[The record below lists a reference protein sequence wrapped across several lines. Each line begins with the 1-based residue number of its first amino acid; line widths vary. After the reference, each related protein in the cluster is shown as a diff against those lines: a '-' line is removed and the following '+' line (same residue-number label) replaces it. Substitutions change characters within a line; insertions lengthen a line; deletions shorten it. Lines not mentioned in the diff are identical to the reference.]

1 MSTNK
6 SSIIGATM
14 MVTGC
19 CIGAGM
25 IGLPVLSALT
35 GFVPSIVAMLFSY
48 IFTTLT
54 GLLLVEATLWFEGP
68 VNLPS
73 IVEHTLGK
81 AGKIATILLFL
92 FLFYC
97 IFVAYLDAGG
107 TMFAEML
114 SAFLHVSVS
123 PVIGMMICVA
133 FIAGIAYAGTAVAD
147 SANRYM
153 LFAMVASYV
162 ILIGVALPNTMTSN
176 LLYTNWKLMYGVVPI
191 LLISFGYQNLVPSIT
206 HYLKRNI
213 NAIRF
218 AIIIGNLI
226 PFFVYF
232 LWEYVVLGMLPGGKA
247 NTNDDVQLVAQLLQ
261 GAAVSSLSVMF
272 FIKSFS
278 LFAMLT
284 SFLASAVSFVDFLKD
299 GFKKLHHNKLQ
310 NELLYYGLVFVPP
323 AVFTLIHPK
332 LFLHALGFAGGFIDV
347 LLFGVLPAS
356 VILVG
361 RHIRKTSGQTAAYQ
375 VVGGYAT
382 PAVILLLSVAMLVL
396 KFL

>member
-1 MSTNK
+1 
-6 SSIIGATM
+6 
-14 MVTGC
+14 
-19 CIGAGM
+19 M
-25 IGLPVLSALT
+25 IGLPVMSVLT
-35 GFVPSIVAMLFSY
+35 GFVPSIVAMFLCY
-48 IFTTLT
+48 IFTTIT
-54 GLLLVEATLWFEGP
+54 GLLLVEATLWFDGQ

-81 AGKIATILLFL
+81 AGKVITILLFL

-107 TMFAEML
+107 TMFADML
-114 SAFLHVSVS
+114 SALLHVHVPNTVGMLACVS
-123 PVIGMMICVA
+123 LV
-133 FIAGIAYAGTAVAD
+133 AGIAYAGTAIAD
-147 SANRYM
+147 RVNRYM

-162 ILIGVALPNTMTSN
+162 ILIGVALPNTLTSN
-176 LLYTNWKLMYGVVPI
+176 LVYTNWKLMYGVVPI

-218 AIIIGNLI
+218 AIIVGNLI
-226 PFFVYF
+226 PFFVYL
-232 LWEYVVLGMLPGGKA
+232 LWEYVILGMMPDGRA
-247 NTNDDVQLVAQLLQ
+247 NTTNDVQLVAQLLQ
-261 GAAVSSLSVMF
+261 GVAVSSLSVMF

-299 GFKKLHHNKLQ
+299 GFSKLHHQ
-310 NELLYYGLVFVPP
+310 STSHNELLFYGLVFIPP
-323 AVFTLIHPK
+323 AICTLVYPR

-347 LLFGVLPAS
+347 LLFGVLPAT

-361 RHIRKTSGQTAAYQ
+361 RRVRKAAGQTAVYQ
-375 VVGGYAT
+375 VAGGYVT
-382 PAVILLLSVAMLVL
+382 PAVVFVLSVVMLIL
-396 KFL
+396 KF